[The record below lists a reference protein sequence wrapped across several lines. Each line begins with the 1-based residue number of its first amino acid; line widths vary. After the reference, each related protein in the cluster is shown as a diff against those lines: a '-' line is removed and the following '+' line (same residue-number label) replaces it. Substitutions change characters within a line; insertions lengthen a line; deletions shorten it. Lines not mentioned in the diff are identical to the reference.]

1 MFGKWFGFPAV
12 NPFLLIKIHVHSVP
26 VSNLPKLVYDTK
38 EDLKASGITGVI
50 VGHVGDG
57 NFHTQ
62 LLFKTDEEL
71 EKVKALV
78 KRMVHRAI
86 ALDGTC

>member
-1 MFGKWFGFPAV
+1 M
-12 NPFLLIKIHVHSVP
+12 P

-38 EDLKASGITGVI
+38 QDMKTNGITGVI

-71 EKVKALV
+71 EKIKELV

-86 ALDGTC
+86 TLEGTC

>member
-1 MFGKWFGFPAV
+1 MKT
-12 NPFLLIKIHVHSVP
+12 N
-26 VSNLPKLVYDTK
+26 
-38 EDLKASGITGVI
+38 GITGVI

-71 EKVKALV
+71 EKIKELV

-86 ALDGTC
+86 ALEGTC